1 MVATQQKAE
10 GLPAHAE
17 WTCLVSGYTDTW
29 SELLLQQSCCTF
41 NIPNK
46 CRKTSISSEQ
56 HLLVEK
62 KTVWKRA
69 NAQWSWLSLTSLVYI
84 NCFEIWRWEVLG
96 KQKYY
101 LLKYKALLSFFFRY
115 SSHLILDLW
124 SLLLCFFF
132 FFLSYPDLLFAK
144 WNCLRQRIYKD
155 LGILILH
162 SLVSFPI
169 NSLLW
174 PQSCSSFDFIARYQI
189 WLLFA
194 NSTYFANKC
203 YFFYYLAKHTLL
215 QHIARG
221 MQVSFWPIENKYC
234 WLFFYKSKGW
244 TVWQ

>member
-101 LLKYKALLSFFFRY
+101 LLKYKALLFFFFRY

-132 FFLSYPDLLFAK
+132 FFFKLSWPSLCQMELP
-144 WNCLRQRIYKD
+144 QTKD
-155 LGILILH
+155 IQG
-162 SLVSFPI
+162 SRYT
-169 NSLLW
+169 
-174 PQSCSSFDFIARYQI
+174 DIA
-189 WLLFA
+189 F
-194 NSTYFANKC
+194 TC
-203 YFFYYLAKHTLL
+203 FF
-215 QHIARG
+215 
-221 MQVSFWPIENKYC
+221 SN
-234 WLFFYKSKGW
+234 
-244 TVWQ
+244 